1 VTWLVTIAAAWTPVG
16 YAIWPPKV
24 GEMEELLERDEKS
37 GVAYPREG
45 AKRIRN
51 GALHH
56 FFEAQYSLLT
66 AYTTVVFLGTWWV

>member
-1 VTWLVTIAAAWTPVG
+1 
-16 YAIWPPKV
+16 
-24 GEMEELLERDEKS
+24 MEELLERDEKS